1 MIDAVQIRAI
11 AADLVWAAK
20 IVNNLDY
27 GSAQMTQAD
36 IRTLENVRA
45 TLVDIAR
52 RTATVEVRNSPPA

>member
-11 AADLVWAAK
+11 AADLVWAAR